1 MHMVN
6 ILVPTDLSALSK
18 ASVQYAVK
26 IVNKLGGTL
35 TLLHVMTMLSPT
47 RTAMR
52 QRAKALEKELVETA
66 QEDLEAFAHSLSKQ
80 VKFPDPI
87 RCRVV
92 VSSSSFTDTVRK
104 EARKQHTGL
113 IVMGTHG
120 ASGLQKVVLGSNT
133 TTLIS
138 ASAVPVLAV
147 PEAAAFK
154 GFRNM
159 IYATDM
165 RHLDKE
171 LKMLISYV
179 EKFNTTI
186 HMVHISSSGRQA
198 VVAEE
203 KLEEAAARS
212 EYKKIVTIVLVDTNL
227 DTALDQYIE
236 NSKAD
241 VLAMFTHGLSFYEK
255 LFNRSLTR
263 RMAFHVKIPLL
274 AFKH

>member
-1 MHMVN
+1 MVN
-6 ILVPTDLSALSK
+6 ILVPTDLSELSK

-26 IVNKLGGTL
+26 IANKLGGTL
-35 TLLHVMTMLSPT
+35 TLLHVMNMVPPT

-52 QRAKALEKELVETA
+52 QRLKALEKELVQTA
-66 QEDLEAFAHSLSKQ
+66 QEDLETFAHSLSKQ
-80 VKFPDPI
+80 VKFPEPI
-87 RCRVV
+87 RCRVA
-92 VSSSSFTDTVRK
+92 VSASSFTDAVRK

-120 ASGLQKVVLGSNT
+120 ASGLKKVVLGSNT

-147 PEAAAFK
+147 PEGAAFK

-171 LKMLISYV
+171 LKMLVSYV

-186 HMVHISSSGRQA
+186 HLVHIASSGRQA
-198 VVAEE
+198 VAAEE

-227 DTALDQYIE
+227 DIALDQYIE

-274 AFKH
+274 AFKQ

>member
-1 MHMVN
+1 MVN
-6 ILVPTDLSALSK
+6 ILVPTDLSELSK

-35 TLLHVMTMLSPT
+35 TLLHVMNMVLPT
-47 RTAMR
+47 RTTMR
-52 QRAKALEKELVETA
+52 QRAKALEKELVQTA
-66 QEDLEAFAHSLSKQ
+66 QEDLEIFAHSLAKH
-80 VKFPDPI
+80 VKFIEPI
-87 RCRVV
+87 RCRVA
-92 VSSSSFTDTVRK
+92 VSASSFTDTVRR

-133 TTLIS
+133 ATLIS
-138 ASAVPVLAV
+138 ASVVPVLAV

-186 HMVHISSSGRQA
+186 HLVHIASSGRQA

-212 EYKKIVTIVLVDTNL
+212 EYKKLVTIVLVDTNL
-227 DTALDQYIE
+227 DIALDQYIE

-241 VLAMFTHGLSFYEK
+241 VLAMFTHGLNFYDK
-255 LFNRSLTR
+255 LFNRSFTR
-263 RMAFHVKIPLL
+263 RMAFHLKIPLL
-274 AFKH
+274 AFKQ